1 MEFRRKNTA
10 LIAAIGIIAVMLVMV
25 IGTIQNGQS
34 AKNATDEAVR
44 TVSSL
49 YLDELAGR
57 REKVVSDN
65 LKDKISDIHTAL
77 ELIEES
83 DLYSMESL
91 QAYQSKMKSVE
102 SSLTMPRTISNAWV
116 AKMKQA
122 YQKAA
127 ASFPNDPAF
136 SYVRQLYVEKM
147 TELKM
152 KLEE

>member
-10 LIAAIGIIAVMLVMV
+10 LIAAVGIVAVMLVMV
-25 IGTIQNGQS
+25 IGTIQKGRS

-65 LKDKISDIHTAL
+65 LKDKISDIQTAL

-91 QAYQSKMKSVE
+91 EAYQSKMKRLFTLE
-102 SSLTMPRTISNAWV
+102 
-116 AKMKQA
+116 K
-122 YQKAA
+122 
-127 ASFPNDPAF
+127 FAF
-136 SYVRQLYVEKM
+136 VDSYGLIYTSKGTQSDIAG
-147 TELKM
+147 
-152 KLEE
+152 